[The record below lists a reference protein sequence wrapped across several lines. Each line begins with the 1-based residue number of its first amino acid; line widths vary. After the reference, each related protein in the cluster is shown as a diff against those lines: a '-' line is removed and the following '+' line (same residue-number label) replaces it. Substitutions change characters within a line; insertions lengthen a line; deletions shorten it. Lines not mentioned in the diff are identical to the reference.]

1 MRKETRMAATDK
13 SPVSKGY
20 HPVTWNF
27 KLLAHDMLGGFGG
40 MGEGMSV
47 QIAPDGRRII
57 WLAHESAPKNFTAVD
72 VSDPRKPKVI
82 CQTDLP
88 HANMRSNSLE
98 TCGNMMAVA
107 YQTSKKDL
115 QPAGFELFDIS
126 KPENPKSISFFDCS
140 GPHSRGVHQLWFCD
154 GEYVHCASGSRDFT
168 PTHPQDDQFYRCV
181 AVRNPSKPVEVGR
194 WWMPGTRQ
202 GDNVRPP
209 TRHPID
215 KGFRAHNTNVYPQRP
230 DRCYLAYIDGGMFVL
245 DISDK
250 ANPKK
255 VSQWTNSPPYTGFMH
270 TIVPLF
276 DRGLMLVTDEST
288 ENNAKDWPKLIWV
301 LDARDESNLVP
312 ISTCPLPDH
321 TIYAQAGRFGAHNIH
336 ENVPLPTAWQS
347 DQIVL
352 GTFFNGGLRAYD
364 ISNPYQPKEVGI
376 FQPPAPPGAPTGT
389 IQMNDVFVDERA
401 VVYAVD
407 RHIGGLYTPEM
418 DFLSSTVIEG
428 GMLDLFPSREAGPF
442 GRRLKRERGAKIPV
456 TVVTGFLGSGKTTLL
471 QRFLASPEGQG
482 TAVIINE
489 FGAVGIDDALV
500 RDSAEETVLLGNGCV
515 CCITRTDLQ
524 AALRRLVFDREHGA
538 VPPFRRIV
546 IETSG
551 LADPGP
557 ILQTFSTDRA
567 LGGEFHIDLVLTVVD
582 AVNGETALD
591 SAAEARKQA

>member
-1 MRKETRMAATDK
+1 MLTKDE
-13 SPVSKGY
+13 SPLTKGY
-20 HPVTWNF
+20 QPVIWNF

-72 VSDPRKPKVI
+72 VSDPRKPKVV

-98 TCGNMMAVA
+98 TTGNLMAVA

-115 QPAGFELFDIS
+115 TPAGFELFDIS

-154 GEYVHCASGSRDFT
+154 GEFVHCASGSRDFV
-168 PTHPQDDQFYRCV
+168 PTHPNDDQFYRCV
-181 AVRNPSKPVEVGR
+181 DVRNPSKPVEVGR
-194 WWMPGTRQ
+194 WWMPGTRH
-202 GDNVRPP
+202 GDNVMPP

-255 VSQWTNSPPYTGFMH
+255 ISHWTNSPPYTGFMH
-270 TIVPLF
+270 TVVPLF

-301 LDARDESNLVP
+301 LDAREETNLVP
-312 ISTCPLPDH
+312 IATCPLPDH
-321 TIYAQAGRFGAHNIH
+321 RIYAQAGRFGAHNIH

-364 ISNPYQPKEVGI
+364 IANPYQPKEVGI
-376 FQPPAPPGAPTGT
+376 FMPPAPTGAPTGT
-389 IQMNDVFVDERA
+389 IQINDVFVDERQI
-401 VVYAVD
+401 VYAVD
-407 RHIGGLYTPEM
+407 RHVGGLYILEM
-418 DFLSSTVIEG
+418 DF
-428 GMLDLFPSREAGPF
+428 
-442 GRRLKRERGAKIPV
+442 
-456 TVVTGFLGSGKTTLL
+456 
-471 QRFLASPEGQG
+471 
-482 TAVIINE
+482 
-489 FGAVGIDDALV
+489 
-500 RDSAEETVLLGNGCV
+500 
-515 CCITRTDLQ
+515 
-524 AALRRLVFDREHGA
+524 
-538 VPPFRRIV
+538 
-546 IETSG
+546 
-551 LADPGP
+551 
-557 ILQTFSTDRA
+557 
-567 LGGEFHIDLVLTVVD
+567 
-582 AVNGETALD
+582 
-591 SAAEARKQA
+591 